1 MIRISI
7 VTITFNAARSLQ
19 RTLDSVRRQTYPHI
33 EHLIVDG
40 ASKDDTVRIAEQYKA
55 TSPHEVIIQ
64 SEPDK
69 GLYDAMN
76 KGLQKA
82 TGDYVVY
89 LNAGDSLYAEDTIEK
104 VVNAAS
110 PHPSSITPHPSSIT
124 PHPSSIT
131 PHTSDVI
138 HHPSSISQLP
148 AVVYGDTATTDSEGR
163 FLHLRRHR
171 PPKKLT
177 WRSFKKGMLV
187 CHQAFYA
194 RLDIARQFP
203 YNLKYRHSADVDWCI
218 RIMKEA
224 DRLGLPLVNVNVIV
238 ANFEEG
244 GDTTQHHRASLLER
258 FNVMATHYGYVQT
271 ILLHGWFVVRSAFLR
286 FSK

>member
-7 VTITFNAARSLQ
+7 VTITFNAAHTLQ
-19 RTLDSVRRQTYPHI
+19 RTLDSVLAQSYPHI
-33 EHLIVDG
+33 EHLIIDG
-40 ASKDDTVRIAEQYKA
+40 ASTDSTVEIAERYQA
-55 TSPHEVIIQ
+55 QSRHEVIIS

-76 KGLQKA
+76 KGLQRA
-82 TGDYVVY
+82 TGDYIVF
-89 LNAGDSLYAEDTIEK
+89 LNAGDSLYAPDTIGQVADCAREY
-104 VVNAAS
+104 
-110 PHPSSITPHPSSIT
+110 
-124 PHPSSIT
+124 
-131 PHTSDVI
+131 
-138 HHPSSISQLP
+138 P
-148 AVVYGDTATTDSEGR
+148 AVVYGDTAITDGEGH

-171 PPKKLT
+171 PPEQLT

-203 YNLKYRHSADVDWCI
+203 YNLQYRHSADVDWCI

-224 DRLGLPLVNVNVIV
+224 DRQGLSLVNTHAVV

-244 GDTTQHHRASLLER
+244 GDTTQHHRASLIER
-258 FNVMATHYGYVQT
+258 FRVMAAHYGYVQT
-271 ILLHGWFVVRSAFLR
+271 FLLHCWFVVRSPFM
-286 FSK
+286 

>member
-7 VTITFNAARSLQ
+7 VTITYNAARTLQ
-19 RTLDSVRRQTYPHI
+19 RTLDSIRNQTYPHI

-40 ASKDDTVRIAEQYKA
+40 ASKDDTFIIAQQYKA

-82 TGDYVVY
+82 SGDYIVF
-89 LNAGDSLYAEDTIEK
+89 LNAGDSLYAPDTIQT
-104 VVNAAS
+104 VVQCAEGGAA
-110 PHPSSITPHPSSIT
+110 
-124 PHPSSIT
+124 
-131 PHTSDVI
+131 VI
-138 HHPSSISQLP
+138 
-148 AVVYGDTATTDSEGR
+148 YGDTAITDGDGR

-171 PPKKLT
+171 PPKVLT

-203 YNLKYRHSADVDWCI
+203 YDLKYRHSADVDWCI
-218 RIMKEA
+218 RVMKEA
-224 DRLGLPLVNVNVIV
+224 EHRGLPLVNANVIV

-244 GDTTQHHRASLLER
+244 GDTTQHHQDSLWER
-258 FNVMATHYGYVQT
+258 FYVMATHYGYIQT
-271 ILLHGWFVVRSAFLR
+271 VLLHAWFVLRSVLM
-286 FSK
+286 KLNCYL

>member
-7 VTITFNAARSLQ
+7 VTITYNAARSLQ
-19 RTLDSVRRQTYPHI
+19 RTLDSVRSQTYPHI
-33 EHLIVDG
+33 EHLIIDG

-55 TSPHEVIIQ
+55 KSPHKVIIQ

-82 TGDYVVY
+82 TGDYIVF
-89 LNAGDSLYAEDTIEK
+89 LNAGDSLYAENTIER
-104 VVNAAS
+104 VVNAIS
-110 PHPSSITPHPSSIT
+110 RQPSDNILQTSS
-124 PHPSSIT
+124 
-131 PHTSDVI
+131 
-138 HHPSSISQLP
+138 LP

-171 PPKKLT
+171 PPKTLT

-224 DRLGLPLVNVNVIV
+224 DRLGLPLVNVNTIV

-244 GDTTQHHRASLLER
+244 GDTTQHHQASLWER
-258 FNVMATHYGYVQT
+258 FYVMAAHYGYVQT
-271 ILLHGWFVVRSAFLR
+271 VLLHCWFVVRSAFLR
-286 FSK
+286 FAR